1 MAFEPLKGWREV
13 EVSEHRRGPEYTHLT
28 RHLVDELY
36 PDAEK
41 IRLVCDNLST
51 HTAAAF
57 YEAFPPE
64 VARSLTKRIEFCY
77 TPVHGSWLNMVEV
90 EISVLVRPCL
100 RRCIPAIETL
110 RREVKAWQRSAMGLV
125 ERKLSFHHRRCA
137 HQTPHPLPFRKSV
150 TEG

>member
-1 MAFEPLKGWREV
+1 MPCQLLDEMRNSSPIALGRPKRLDLGYERKGIANVHMAFEPLEGWREV
-13 EVSEHRRGPEYTHLT
+13 EVSEHRRGPKYTHLM

-64 VARSLTKRIEFCY
+64 VTRSLTKKIESCY
-77 TPVHGSWLNMVEV
+77 TPVQGSWLNMVKV
-90 EISVLVRPCL
+90 EISVLVRARACAAASPPL
-100 RRCIPAIETL
+100 RLCGR
-110 RREVKAWQRSAMGLV
+110 
-125 ERKLSFHHRRCA
+125 
-137 HQTPHPLPFRKSV
+137 
-150 TEG
+150 

>member
-1 MAFEPLKGWREV
+1 M
-13 EVSEHRRGPEYTHLT
+13 SERRRGPEYTDLM
-28 RHLVDELY
+28 RYLVDELY

-64 VARSLTKRIEFCY
+64 VARSLAKRSEFCY
-77 TPVHGSWLNMVEV
+77 TPVHGSWLNLVKV

-100 RRCIPAIETL
+100 PSRLC
-110 RREVKAWQRSAMGLV
+110 SARQKRGKGAQWV
-125 ERKLSFHHRRCA
+125 WRERK
-137 HQTPHPLPFRKSV
+137 
-150 TEG
+150 